1 MRSAGETGAGLI
13 SIVQGL
19 AVVAILVTLA
29 VGALAPAAG
38 ARQVEGAARA
48 LAGRMREAGVRA
60 VTEQRSIGLV
70 FAETGDGEPMSI
82 CADGDGDGV
91 TRDDVLAGI
100 DSCEAP
106 LSLRGDHGSAG
117 LRSIP
122 WPSVAGLPPAGRRLT
137 RSDPAVRFGASRMAV
152 FTSDGDA
159 TPGSLTISDGNAH
172 LCAIV
177 VSGAGAR
184 VRALCY
190 DRRADNWRER

>member
-1 MRSAGETGAGLI
+1 MRSGGEAGAGLI

-29 VGALAPAAG
+29 VGALAPAAS

-60 VTEQRSIGLV
+60 VTEQRTIALV

-91 TRDDVLAGI
+91 TRSDVLAGI

-106 LSLRGDHGSAG
+106 LSVRGDHGRAG
-117 LRSIP
+117 LRRVP

-137 RSDPAVRFGASRMAV
+137 RSDPAVRFGASRIAV
-152 FTSDGDA
+152 FTPDGDA
-159 TPGSLTISDGNAH
+159 TPGSLTISDGDAH

-190 DRRADNWRER
+190 DRRADSWRER